1 MKYLTLILVCLG
13 LSLSAQTNSTNQDY
27 IDKYYAIA
35 VRKMVEYKIPASITL
50 AQGILESG
58 NGNSKLAQNANNH
71 FGIKCH
77 AGWTGKGYYMD
88 DDTENECFRV
98 YKNPEESFADHS
110 EFLTSRARY
119 KFLFTDLKIDDYKGW
134 ARGLKQAGYATN
146 PKYPELLIGLIER
159 NNLQQYDK
167 MGLNDLE
174 EKPLVVAP
182 IENNN
187 NENNELEEWD
197 AKLPENSYYTDA
209 KKDVFIYNKAK
220 TVKSKGRQILAIA
233 TEYDINV
240 NRLMKYNDMHS
251 GYNFTPNQYVYLQP
265 KRNKGTEK
273 THVVQTGETMW
284 EISQQYAIKMDKLY
298 AKNNMVF
305 DKQAKAGETIYL
317 KKKRKDTPKTITYK
331 EVIEEQNRIIAAE
344 EAKKQA
350 IIDAEK
356 KAQEA
361 AAQKLL
367 EEKLAAQKKAAELQ
381 AKLEVEQREKEA
393 LAKQLEAEKA
403 KAEAEK
409 ETTIIEEGEKT
420 DTVIIEKPYQETTVN
435 TYTVKAGDTL
445 YSLSNKF
452 YLTVEKLKE
461 LNNLTDNNLTIGQI
475 LIVSPK

>member
-1 MKYLTLILVCLG
+1 MRLLAIIFILTSF
-13 LSLSAQTNSTNQDY
+13 SLSAQNRSPNQDY
-27 IDKYYAIA
+27 VEKYYAIA

-77 AGWTGKGYYMD
+77 SEWTGKGYYMD
-88 DDTENECFRV
+88 DDAKDECFRV
-98 YKNPEESFADHS
+98 YKNAEESFADHS

-134 ARGLKQAGYATN
+134 AKGLKDAGYATN
-146 PKYPELLIGLIER
+146 PRYPELLISLIER

-167 MGLNDLE
+167 MGLNDLIE
-174 EKPLVVAP
+174 VPINDKPLV
-182 IENNN
+182 ENNN
-187 NENNELEEWD
+187 TEDVKGWD
-197 AKLPENSYYTDA
+197 AELPKNSYYTDA

-220 TVKSKGRQILAIA
+220 TVKSKDRQLLAIA

-251 GYNFTPNQYVYLQP
+251 RYEFTPNQYVYLQP

-273 THVVQTGETMW
+273 THIVQPGETMW
-284 EISQQYAIKMDKLY
+284 EISQKYAIKMEKLY
-298 AKNNMVF
+298 KKNNMVF

-317 KKKRKDTPKTITYK
+317 RKKRKDVPKTISYK
-331 EVIEEQNRIIAAE
+331 DVIDQQNKILAEE

-356 KAQEA
+356 KAKEA
-361 AAQKLL
+361 EAKKLL

-381 AKLEVEQREKEA
+381 AKLELEQREKEA
-393 LAKQLEAEKA
+393 LAKQLAAEKA
-403 KAEAEK
+403 KLEAEK
-409 ETTIIEEGEKT
+409 LNNSKADPTEVE
-420 DTVIIEKPYQETTVN
+420 IEKPYEETTVK

>member
-1 MKYLTLILVCLG
+1 MRLLTIIFILG
-13 LSLSAQTNSTNQDY
+13 TFSLSAQTRSPNQDY
-27 IDKYYAIA
+27 VEKYYAIA

-77 AGWTGKGYYMD
+77 SDWTGKGYYMD
-88 DDTENECFRV
+88 DDAKDECFRV

-110 EFLTSRARY
+110 EFLTSRSRY

-134 ARGLKQAGYATN
+134 AKGLKQAGYATN
-146 PKYPELLIGLIER
+146 PRYPELLMSLIER

-167 MGLNDLE
+167 MGLNDLIE
-174 EKPLVVAP
+174 VPQTETPVV
-182 IENNN
+182 NNDDV
-187 NENNELEEWD
+187 EDVKDWD
-197 AKLPENSYYTDA
+197 AELPKNSYYTDA
-209 KKDVFIYNKAK
+209 KKDIFIYNKVK
-220 TVKSKGRQILAIA
+220 TVKSKDRQILAIA
-233 TEYDINV
+233 TEYDVNV

-251 GYNFTPNQYVYLQP
+251 GYSFTPNQYVYLQP

-273 THVVQTGETMW
+273 THVVQAGETMW
-284 EISQQYAIKMDKLY
+284 EIAQQYAIKMDKLY
-298 AKNNMVF
+298 KKNNMVF
-305 DKQAKAGETIYL
+305 DKQAQAGETIYL
-317 KKKRKDTPKTITYK
+317 KKKRKDAPKTISYK
-331 EVIEEQNRIIAAE
+331 DVIAEQNKIIAAE

-393 LAKQLEAEKA
+393 LAKQLEAE
-403 KAEAEK
+403 AEK
-409 ETTIIEEGEKT
+409 ANVSIEVKEKT
-420 DTVIIEKPYQETTVN
+420 DSVVVEKPYQETTVN